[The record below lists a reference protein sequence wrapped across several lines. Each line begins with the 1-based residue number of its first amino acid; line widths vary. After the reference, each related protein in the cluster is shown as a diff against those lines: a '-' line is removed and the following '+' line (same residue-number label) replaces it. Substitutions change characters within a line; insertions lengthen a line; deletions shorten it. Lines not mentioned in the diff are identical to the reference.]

1 MKEKLKRINE
11 ERGRLIKEMRD
22 MLDLAEQEERDLT
35 SEEDQK
41 YQRMEADY
49 DKLEKEAERLERAIE
64 REERAA
70 SSNGNRHHEDPEDR
84 GGNAGDGDE
93 EDEQRMAAF
102 DAFLRSGMNGLTM
115 EQRDMLAGS
124 DVDGGYLVAPKRMV
138 AGILKE
144 LDKAVKIRSMATI
157 HTLRQA
163 SSLGVVKMD
172 RDLEDWDWT
181 TELATGQEDPGLQFG
196 KREMRPHPVA
206 KRVKMSKTLI
216 RLSTRSVQQLVRDRM
231 SYKLGTTMEYNYMM
245 GDGVQKPLGLFTPS
259 DDGIPTSRDVSTDMT
274 ATEITGDGLISVQG
288 ALRDGYQARARWL
301 FHRDAITR
309 IRKLKDGNGQYIW
322 QPGLAQGTRN
332 MILGKPYVVSEFC
345 PNTFATGQ
353 YVGMYGDFSFYW
365 IVDSLQMQIQVL
377 KELYAESNQIGYI
390 GRYEGDAQPVLEEA
404 FCRIKL
410 A

>member
-1 MKEKLKRINE
+1 MKERLKRINE
-11 ERGRLIKEMRD
+11 ERGRLIKEMRE
-22 MLDLAEQEERDLT
+22 MLDAAEQEKRDLT
-35 SEEDQK
+35 SEEDDK

-64 REERAA
+64 RESRAA
-70 SSNGNRHHEDPEDR
+70 ESNGRQHREDPEDR
-84 GGNAGDGDE
+84 GTGDGDA

-124 DVDGGYLVAPKRMV
+124 DVDGGYLVAPQRMV

-144 LDKAVKIRSMATI
+144 LDKAVNVRSMATI
-157 HTLRQA
+157 HTLKQA
-163 SSLGVVKMD
+163 ASLGVVKMD
-172 RDLEDWDWT
+172 SDIEDWEWT
-181 TELATGQEDPGLQFG
+181 TELATGQDDEGLKFG
-196 KREMRPHPVA
+196 KRELRPHPVA

-216 RLSTRSVQQLVRDRM
+216 RLSTRNVQQLVRDRM
-231 SYKLGTTMEYNYMM
+231 SYKLGATMEYNYMM

-322 QPGLAQGTRN
+322 QPGLAQGTKN

-377 KELYAESNQIGYI
+377 KELYAESNKIGYI